1 MFQMQCDDRGY
12 LVSEETLTV
21 FSDVVGIFAD
31 RIGTLGNGRFARNIF
46 DRCIA
51 NQCNRLASIGDATP
65 TDYQTFLPIDIP
77 SQQKLIEH
85 LDID

>member
-1 MFQMQCDDRGY
+1 MQCADRGY

-31 RIGTLGNGRFARNIF
+31 RVGTLGNGRFARNIF
-46 DRCIA
+46 DKCIA
-51 NQCNRLASIGDATP
+51 NQCNRLADRADATP

-77 SQQKLIEH
+77 SQQRLIEH